1 MQNNMTSSTIKWY
14 SLKKNKK
21 TGTYRKDKGWGTV
34 WEFLKHM
41 NLEADVK
48 DEGEKSE
55 IKFDVKRI
63 EGKLMVS
70 KFSTRPAVVSN
81 FLSRLH

>member
-1 MQNNMTSSTIKWY
+1 
-14 SLKKNKK
+14 
-21 TGTYRKDKGWGTV
+21 
-34 WEFLKHM
+34 M